1 MAAMTIEQ
9 YLQVIPNFVFPD
21 NCIQK
26 AMGLNGISA
35 GTLAFSDSVG
45 WERKRDLAEAYMWEQ
60 AVGLVSAYA
69 GGKKQVGNRSISSA
83 AIQCTAAD
91 RDNWRKNAN
100 ALRIKWG
107 VEPIEMESSGIYD
120 ASFLWGAETDY

>member
-35 GTLAFSDSVG
+35 GSLAFSDAVG

-60 AVGLVSAYA
+60 AVGLVSSMA
-69 GGKKQVGNRSISSA
+69 GGKKQVGNRSISAA

-91 RDNWRKNAN
+91 RDNWRRNAN

-107 VEPIEMESSGIYD
+107 VDPMDVEIGGISD
-120 ASFLWGAETDY
+120 VSFFWGADTDY

>member
-1 MAAMTIEQ
+1 MATMTIEQ

-26 AMGLNGISA
+26 AMGLNGILPGSP
-35 GTLAFSDSVG
+35 AFSDAVG

-60 AVGLVSAYA
+60 AVGLVSSMA
-69 GGKKQVGNRSISSA
+69 GSKKQVGNRSISAA

-91 RDNWRKNAN
+91 RDNWRRNAN

-107 VEPIEMESSGIYD
+107 VAPMDLETGGISD
-120 ASFLWGAETDY
+120 ASFLWGADCE

>member
-35 GTLAFSDSVG
+35 GSLAFSDAVG
-45 WERKRDLAEAYMWEQ
+45 WERKRDLAEAMMWDY
-60 AVGLVSAYA
+60 ACGLVSSIS
-69 GGKKQVGNRSISSA
+69 GGKKQIGNRAITYA
-83 AIQCTAAD
+83 AIQATSIDRANWTA
-91 RDNWRKNAN
+91 RAN
-100 ALRIKWG
+100 ALRKKWG
-107 VEPIEMESSGIYD
+107 VTVTPSDAGKIRD
-120 ASFLWGAETDY
+120 ASFLWGASYNE

>member
-1 MAAMTIEQ
+1 MAAMTIER
-9 YLQVIPNFVFPD
+9 YLQVIPNFIFPD
-21 NCIQK
+21 DCIER

-35 GTLAFSDSVG
+35 GSLAFSDAVG

-60 AVGLVSAYA
+60 AANLIPTSS
-69 GGKKQVGNRSISSA
+69 GGKKQVGNRSISQA
-83 AIQCTAAD
+83 AIQHTAAD

-107 VEPIEMESSGIYD
+107 VDPIATERGGIYD

>member
-35 GTLAFSDSVG
+35 GSLAFSDAVG

-60 AVGLVSAYA
+60 AVGLVSSMA
-69 GGKKQVGNRSISSA
+69 GGKKQVGNRSISAA

-107 VEPIEMESSGIYD
+107 VEPTELEGSGMYD
-120 ASFLWGAETDY
+120 ASFFWGADCE